1 MFKAIILGFL
11 LGIFLGVVETFALY
25 KIKIQ
30 RMYGG
35 RGLCALGHWVVRLGA
50 LGCLILGVLV
60 INYFT

>member
-1 MFKAIILGFL
+1 MFKAIILSFL
-11 LGIFLGVVETFALY
+11 LGIFLGVVEVFALY

-30 RMYGG
+30 KRDVWWK
-35 RGLCALGHWVVRLGA
+35 RVVRLGA

>member
-1 MFKAIILGFL
+1 MIVLVKIFILSFL
-11 LGIFLGVVETFALY
+11 VGISFLGVMEVFALY

-30 RMYGG
+30 DVRWK
-35 RGLCALGHWVVRLGA
+35 RVVRLVVRLGT

>member
-30 RMYGG
+30 DVWWKRV
-35 RGLCALGHWVVRLGA
+35 ARLGA

>member
-1 MFKAIILGFL
+1 MFKAIILSFL

-30 RMYGG
+30 DVRWQ
-35 RGLCALGHWVVRLGA
+35 RVVRLGTL

>member
-1 MFKAIILGFL
+1 MFKAIILSFL
-11 LGIFLGVVETFALY
+11 LGIFLGVVEVFALY

-30 RMYGG
+30 K
-35 RGLCALGHWVVRLGA
+35 RGVWWKRVVRLGA

>member
-1 MFKAIILGFL
+1 MYRLIVLVKIFILSFL

-30 RMYGG
+30 DVRWK
-35 RGLCALGHWVVRLGA
+35 RVVRLGA

>member
-1 MFKAIILGFL
+1 MYRLIVLVKIFILIFL
-11 LGIFLGVVETFALY
+11 VGISFLGVMETFALY

-30 RMYGG
+30 DVRWQ
-35 RGLCALGHWVVRLGA
+35 RVVRLGTL

>member
-35 RGLCALGHWVVRLGA
+35 RGLRALGHWDA
-50 LGCLILGVLV
+50 L
-60 INYFT
+60 F